1 MALRVGRHPIQYAAE
16 DAMEFSLTEDQRMMQ
31 DTAKRFAEEVI
42 RPTIEEDEKAH
53 RFNLEILQQMADM
66 GFFGCV
72 IPEEYGGLGLPDGM
86 LTSMLITEE
95 IARVS
100 ASWGLPFNMQTQGPA
115 RSILRWGTEEQ
126 KQTYIPKMVSCE
138 WLSAF
143 AITEPNSGS
152 DVASM
157 KTTATEEGDHF
168 VLNGSKTW
176 ISNAQVA
183 DVALVYAKTEPA
195 LRHKGMT
202 CFLVHLKETEGVK
215 TVPIETKLGLHCA
228 PTGEIYFENARVPKE
243 NILGGLNA
251 GFKVCMTMLDN
262 TRLSCA
268 CRAVGVGRACLE
280 DAAQYAKEREQF
292 GKPISDYQLIR
303 GDIAEMVVHH
313 AAGQLLVR
321 KAAWEKDQDP
331 NARNTL
337 SVSMAKYYASETA
350 NEAAHLAMKIFG
362 SYGFSTEYP
371 AERYLRDARSFL
383 VVEGTSNIQKMIIS
397 GGYLG

>member
-1 MALRVGRHPIQYAAE
+1 M
-16 DAMEFSLTEDQRMMQ
+16 DFSLTEDQKMMQ
-31 DTAKRFAEEVI
+31 DTARRFAEEI
-42 RPTIEEDEKAH
+42 IAPTIEEDEKNH
-53 RFNLEILQQMADM
+53 RFNRDILAQMAEM

-72 IPEEYGGLGLPDGM
+72 IPEQYGGLGLDDGM
-86 LTSMLITEE
+86 VTSMIVTEE

-126 KQTYIPKMVSCE
+126 KQAYIPKLVDCS

-157 KTTATEEGDHF
+157 KTTAKEDGDSF
-168 VLNGSKTW
+168 ILNGGKTW

-195 LRHKGMT
+195 LKHKGMT
-202 CFLVHLKETEGVK
+202 CFLVHLKETEGVT
-215 TVPIETKLGLHCA
+215 TVPIESKLGLHCA

-243 NILGGLNA
+243 NILGGLNN

-268 CRAVGVGRACLE
+268 CRAVGVGRGALE
-280 DAAQYAKEREQF
+280 EAAKYAKEREQF
-292 GKPISDYQLIR
+292 GKPISDYQMIR
-303 GDIAEMVVHH
+303 ADIAEMVVHH
-313 AAGQLLVR
+313 AGAQLLVR
-321 KAAWEKDQDP
+321 KAAWEKDQDA
-331 NARNTL
+331 NARNTA
-337 SVSMAKYYASETA
+337 SVSVAKYYASETA
-350 NEAAHLAMKIFG
+350 NEAAHLTMKIFG

-397 GGYLG
+397 GNYLAQ

>member
-1 MALRVGRHPIQYAAE
+1 M
-16 DAMEFSLTEDQRMMQ
+16 DFSLTEDQRMMQ
-31 DTAKRFAEEVI
+31 DTARRFAEEII
-42 RPTIEEDEKAH
+42 RPTIEEDEKNH
-53 RFNLEILQQMADM
+53 HFNRDILAQMAEM

-72 IPEEYGGLGLPDGM
+72 IPEEYGGLGLDDGM
-86 LTSMLITEE
+86 LTSMVITEE

-126 KQTYIPKMVSCE
+126 KQTYIPKLVDCS

-157 KTTATEEGDHF
+157 KTTAKEEGDHF
-168 VLNGSKTW
+168 VLNGGKTW

-195 LRHKGMT
+195 LKHKGMT
-202 CFLVHLKETEGVK
+202 CFLVHLKETEGVT
-215 TVPIETKLGLHCA
+215 TVPIESKLGLHCA

-243 NILGGLNA
+243 NILGGLNN

-280 DAAQYAKEREQF
+280 DATQYAKEREQF

-313 AAGQLLVR
+313 AAAQLLVR
-321 KAAWEKDQDP
+321 KAAWEKDLDA
-331 NARNTL
+331 NARNTN

-383 VVEGTSNIQKMIIS
+383 VVEGTSNIQKLIIS
-397 GGYLG
+397 GAYLAR

>member
-1 MALRVGRHPIQYAAE
+1 
-16 DAMEFSLTEDQRMMQ
+16 MEFTLTEDQIMMR
-31 DTAKRFAEEVI
+31 DMARRFAEEVI
-42 RPTIEEDEKAH
+42 APTMEEDEKNH
-53 RFNLEILQQMADM
+53 HFRIETLQQMAEL
-66 GFFGCV
+66 GLFGAV
-72 IPEEYGGLGLPDGM
+72 IPAEYGGLGLDDGM
-86 LTSMLITEE
+86 LTSMLLTEE

-100 ASWGLPFNMQTQGPA
+100 PSWGLPFNMQTQGPA

-126 KQTYIPKMVSCE
+126 KQQYIPKLVSCE
-138 WLSAF
+138 YLGAF

-157 KTTATEEGDHF
+157 KTTAVEKDDHF
-168 VLNGSKTW
+168 VLNGAKTW
-176 ISNAQVA
+176 ISNAHVA

-195 LRHKGMT
+195 LKHKGMT
-202 CFLVHLKETEGVK
+202 CFLVHLKDTPGVT

-228 PTGEIYFENARVPKE
+228 PTGEIYFEDAKVPKSQV
-243 NILGGLNA
+243 LGGVNN

-280 DAAQYAKEREQF
+280 EAAKYAKEREQF
-292 GKPISDYQLIR
+292 GKPISTYQMIR

-313 AAGQLLVR
+313 QAAQLLVH

-331 NARNTL
+331 NTRNTQ
-337 SVSMAKYYASETA
+337 SVSMAKYNASETA
-350 NEAAHLAMKIFG
+350 NEAAHLTIKIFG
-362 SYGFSTEYP
+362 SFGFSTEYP
-371 AERYLRDARSFL
+371 AERLLRDARSFL
-383 VVEGTSNIQKMIIS
+383 VVEGTSNIQKIIIS

>member
-1 MALRVGRHPIQYAAE
+1 
-16 DAMEFSLTEDQRMMQ
+16 MEFSLTEDQRMMQ

-42 RPTIEEDEKAH
+42 RPTIEEDEKNH
-53 RFNLEILQQMADM
+53 RFNLEILQQMAEM

-72 IPEEYGGLGLPDGM
+72 IPEEYGGLGLVDGM
-86 LTSMLITEE
+86 LTSMLVTEE

-126 KQTYIPKMVSCE
+126 KQTYIPKLVSCE
-138 WLSAF
+138 SLGAF

-152 DVASM
+152 DVVSM
-157 KTTATEEGDHF
+157 KTTATEDGDHF

-176 ISNAQVA
+176 ISNAHVA
-183 DVALVYAKTEPA
+183 DVALVYAMTEPA

-228 PTGEIYFENARVPKE
+228 PTGEIYFENARVPKG
-243 NILGGLNA
+243 NILGGVNN

-292 GKPISDYQLIR
+292 GKPISEYQMIR
-303 GDIAEMVVHH
+303 ADIAEMVVHH
-313 AAGQLLVR
+313 SAAQLLVR
-321 KAAWEKDQDP
+321 KAAWEKDQDA
-331 NARNTL
+331 NVRNTM
-337 SVSMAKYYASETA
+337 SVSVAKYYASETA

>member
-1 MALRVGRHPIQYAAE
+1 
-16 DAMEFSLTEDQRMMQ
+16 MEFSFSEDQLMMR
-31 DTAKRFAEEVI
+31 DMAKRFAEETI
-42 RPTIEEDEKAH
+42 APTIEEDEKNH
-53 RFNLEILQQMADM
+53 TFRREILQQMADL
-66 GFFGCV
+66 GFFGAV

-86 LTSMLITEE
+86 LTSMLLTEE

-100 ASWGLPFNMQTQGPA
+100 PSWGLPFNMQTQGPA
-115 RSILRWGTEEQ
+115 RAILRWGNEEQ
-126 KQTYIPKMVSCE
+126 KKEYIPKLVSAE
-138 WLSAF
+138 YLGAF

-157 KTTATEEGDHF
+157 KTTAREDGDHF
-168 VLNGSKTW
+168 VLNGAKTW
-176 ISNAQVA
+176 ISNAHVA

-195 LRHKGMT
+195 LQHKGMT
-202 CFLVHLKETEGVK
+202 CFLVHLKDTEGV
-215 TVPIETKLGLHCA
+215 TTRAIETKLGLYCA
-228 PTGEIYFENARVPKE
+228 PTGEIFFEEARVHKDQ
-243 NILGGLNA
+243 ILGGLNN

-280 DAAQYAKEREQF
+280 EAAKYAKEREQF
-292 GKPISDYQLIR
+292 GRPISDYQMIR
-303 GDIAEMVVHH
+303 ADIAEMVVHH
-313 AAGQLLVR
+313 QAAQLLVH

-331 NARNTL
+331 NVRNTM

-350 NEAAHLAMKIFG
+350 NEAAHLCMKIFG
-362 SYGFSTEYP
+362 SFGFSTEYP

-383 VVEGTSNIQKMIIS
+383 VVEGTSNIQKIIIS